1 MKQVGPGLF
10 WLADDGLQQG
20 RNQQHEGL
28 HMSALHPLFEDLTR
42 AFRPDFR
49 PLSGDPVAADLAA
62 KLAKDEE
69 EDRTERA
76 YSAFMAHIK
85 EGDIDLAEI
94 LDQDEMA
101 EVIFA
106 LLFKGQKVNG
116 EYQNPEPILN
126 KHIQAAFNREW
137 EKQKEE
143 AARNRY

>member
-1 MKQVGPGLF
+1 M
-10 WLADDGLQQG
+10 ARQG
-20 RNQQHEGL
+20 RNQQHDEGL
-28 HMSALHPLFEDLTR
+28 HMSALHPVFEDLTR

-49 PLSGDPVAADLAA
+49 PLSGDPVVADLAA

-69 EDRTERA
+69 EDRAERA
-76 YSAFMAHIK
+76 YSAFITHIK

-116 EYQNPEPILN
+116 EYQNPEPILT
-126 KHIQAAFNREW
+126 KYTQAAFDREW
-137 EKQKEE
+137 AKQKEE